1 MSLFIPSRGVAEDYV
16 VPADSVPRA
25 RRFLPPAQAAAA
37 GIGAARVMVGVTCM
51 VAPVTSVRVL
61 GVDTATAKRVTY
73 LARLAAAR
81 DIALG
86 AGVLADRRGGTGT
99 GWLLAGAGTD
109 VADAVLIAG
118 ALRSGK
124 VRGLGAAS
132 IAVGAL
138 ASAGMGVWAAVRL
151 ARRR

>member
-16 VPADSVPRA
+16 TPGDSVPEA
-25 RRFLPPAQAAAA
+25 SRFLPPTQGIAV
-37 GIGAARVMVGVTCM
+37 GIGAARVLVGLTCM
-51 VAPVTSVRVL
+51 VAPITSVRVL

-73 LARLAAAR
+73 LARLAAVR

-86 AGVLADRRGGTGT
+86 AGALADLRAGAGA

-109 VADAVLIAG
+109 LADAALIAG

-124 VRGLGAAS
+124 VRGLGASS
-132 IAVGAL
+132 IALGAV
-138 ASAGMGVWAAVRL
+138 ASAGMGIWAAAGRI
-151 ARRR
+151 RRR

>member
-16 VPADSVPRA
+16 MPGDSVPQG
-25 RRFLPPAQAAAA
+25 RRFLSRAQGIGAA
-37 GIGAARVMVGVTCM
+37 IGAARVAVGVTCM

-86 AGVLADRRGGTGT
+86 AGALADVRRGAGP

-109 VADAVLIAG
+109 VADALLIAG

-124 VRGLGAAS
+124 VRGFGAS
-132 IAVGAL
+132 GIALGAL
-138 ASAGMGVWAAVRL
+138 ASAGMGLWAATAL
-151 ARRR
+151 TRRR